1 MIDPGGRVVML
12 SGATGGIGAAITRR
26 LSDDGYRLSLG
37 VRNIDA
43 AREAFPGLEAQ
54 GGLVCRFDAGEAETA
69 KAWVDATAAHFGRID
84 VLINNAGVLR
94 QVFFDE
100 GDEDLL
106 DELWTVNVK
115 APFRLIRHAL
125 PHLSET
131 GGGRIINVGST
142 DAKRYRAGVSVGY
155 AMSKHALMAM
165 SHAAKAAGWEHPDD
179 PVDSGCDPGRRADP
193 ALRSGGDRR
202 VPAEVAEQR
211 VGAGA
216 GGQYAP
222 GVGALDE
229 GGSSGPP
236 HSPSRDPR
244 RPRLFRHAPLRIPAG
259 PGPDAGCR

>member
-1 MIDPGGRVVML
+1 MIDPHGRVVML

-26 LSDDGYRLSLG
+26 LSEDGFRLSLG
-37 VRNIDA
+37 VRNVDA
-43 AREAFPGLEAQ
+43 AREAFPGLEAD
-54 GGLVCRFDAGEAETA
+54 GGLIHRFEAGEADTA
-69 KAWVDATAAHFGRID
+69 KAWVDATAEHFGQID
-84 VLINNAGVLR
+84 VLINNAGILR

-165 SHAAKAAGWEHPDD
+165 THAAKAAGWEHGVRVTALCPGAVDTPMIQSIPGVT
-179 PVDSGCDPGRRADP
+179 PVDERIQPTDLAEIVAFLLGLPNNTSVPELVVNTRLESG
-193 ALRSGGDRR
+193 L
-202 VPAEVAEQR
+202 
-211 VGAGA
+211 
-216 GGQYAP
+216 
-222 GVGALDE
+222 
-229 GGSSGPP
+229 
-236 HSPSRDPR
+236 
-244 RPRLFRHAPLRIPAG
+244 
-259 PGPDAGCR
+259 

>member
-1 MIDPGGRVVML
+1 MIDPHGRVVML

-26 LSDDGYRLSLG
+26 LSEDGFRLSLG
-37 VRNIDA
+37 VRNVDA
-43 AREAFPGLEAQ
+43 AREAFPGLEAD
-54 GGLVCRFDAGEAETA
+54 GGLIHRFEAGEADTA
-69 KAWVDATAAHFGRID
+69 KAWVDATAEHFGQIH
-84 VLINNAGVLR
+84 VLINNAGILR

-165 SHAAKAAGWEHPDD
+165 SHAAKAAGWEHGVRVTALCPGAVDTPMIQSIPGVT
-179 PVDSGCDPGRRADP
+179 PVDERIQPADLAEIVAFLLGLPNNASVPELVVNTRLESG
-193 ALRSGGDRR
+193 L
-202 VPAEVAEQR
+202 
-211 VGAGA
+211 
-216 GGQYAP
+216 
-222 GVGALDE
+222 
-229 GGSSGPP
+229 
-236 HSPSRDPR
+236 
-244 RPRLFRHAPLRIPAG
+244 
-259 PGPDAGCR
+259 

>member
-1 MIDPGGRVVML
+1 MIDPHGRVVML

-26 LSDDGYRLSLG
+26 LSEDGFRLSLG
-37 VRNIDA
+37 VRDIDA
-43 AREAFPGLEAQ
+43 AREAFPGLEAD
-54 GGLVCRFDAGEAETA
+54 GGLIHRFDAGEVDTA
-69 KAWVDATAAHFGRID
+69 KAWVDATAAHFGQID

-100 GDEDLL
+100 GDEGLL

-165 SHAAKAAGWEHPDD
+165 SHAAKAAGWEHGVRVTALCPGAVDTPMIQSIPGVT
-179 PVDSGCDPGRRADP
+179 PVDERIQPTDLAEIVAFLLALPNNASVPELVVNTRLESG
-193 ALRSGGDRR
+193 L
-202 VPAEVAEQR
+202 
-211 VGAGA
+211 
-216 GGQYAP
+216 
-222 GVGALDE
+222 
-229 GGSSGPP
+229 
-236 HSPSRDPR
+236 
-244 RPRLFRHAPLRIPAG
+244 
-259 PGPDAGCR
+259 

>member
-1 MIDPGGRVVML
+1 MLDPHGRVVML

-26 LSDDGYRLSLG
+26 LSGDGFRLSLG
-37 VRNIDA
+37 VRNVDA
-43 AREAFPGLEAQ
+43 AREAFPGLEAD
-54 GGLVCRFDAGEAETA
+54 GGLIHRFEAGEADTA
-69 KAWVDATAAHFGRID
+69 QAWVDATAAHFGQID
-84 VLINNAGVLR
+84 VLINNAGILR

-165 SHAAKAAGWEHPDD
+165 SHAAKAAGWEHGVRVTALCPGAVDTPMIQSIPGVT
-179 PVDSGCDPGRRADP
+179 PVDERIQPTDLAEIVAFLLGLPNNASVPELVVNTRLESG
-193 ALRSGGDRR
+193 L
-202 VPAEVAEQR
+202 
-211 VGAGA
+211 
-216 GGQYAP
+216 
-222 GVGALDE
+222 
-229 GGSSGPP
+229 
-236 HSPSRDPR
+236 
-244 RPRLFRHAPLRIPAG
+244 
-259 PGPDAGCR
+259 

>member
-1 MIDPGGRVVML
+1 MIDPHGRVVML

-26 LSDDGYRLSLG
+26 LSEDGFRLSLG
-37 VRNIDA
+37 VRNVDE
-43 AREAFPGLEAQ
+43 AREAFPDLEAD
-54 GGLVCRFDAGEAETA
+54 GGLIHRFEAGEADTA
-69 KAWVDATAAHFGRID
+69 QAWVDATAEHFGQID
-84 VLINNAGVLR
+84 VLINNAGILR

-165 SHAAKAAGWEHPDD
+165 SHAAKAAGWEHGVRVTALCPGAVDTPMIQSIPGVT
-179 PVDSGCDPGRRADP
+179 PVDERIQPTDLAEIVAFLLGLPNNASVPELVVNTRLESG
-193 ALRSGGDRR
+193 L
-202 VPAEVAEQR
+202 
-211 VGAGA
+211 
-216 GGQYAP
+216 
-222 GVGALDE
+222 
-229 GGSSGPP
+229 
-236 HSPSRDPR
+236 
-244 RPRLFRHAPLRIPAG
+244 
-259 PGPDAGCR
+259 

>member
-1 MIDPGGRVVML
+1 MIDPHGRVVML

-26 LSDDGYRLSLG
+26 LSEDGFRLSLG

-43 AREAFPGLEAQ
+43 AREAFPGFEAD
-54 GGLVCRFDAGEAETA
+54 GGLICRFEAGEADTA
-69 KAWVDATAAHFGRID
+69 KAWVDATAARFGQID
-84 VLINNAGVLR
+84 VLINNAGILR

-165 SHAAKAAGWEHPDD
+165 SHAAKAAGWEHGVRVTALCPGAVDTPMIQSIPGVT
-179 PVDSGCDPGRRADP
+179 PVDERIQPTDLAEIVAFLLGLPNNASVPELVVNTRLESG
-193 ALRSGGDRR
+193 L
-202 VPAEVAEQR
+202 
-211 VGAGA
+211 
-216 GGQYAP
+216 
-222 GVGALDE
+222 
-229 GGSSGPP
+229 
-236 HSPSRDPR
+236 
-244 RPRLFRHAPLRIPAG
+244 
-259 PGPDAGCR
+259 

>member
-1 MIDPGGRVVML
+1 MIEPQGRVVML

-26 LSDDGYRLSLG
+26 LSEDGYRLSLG
-37 VRNIDA
+37 VRDTAA

-165 SHAAKAAGWEHPDD
+165 SHAAKAAGWEHGVRVTALCPGAVDTPMIQSIPGVT
-179 PVDSGCDPGRRADP
+179 PVDERIQPSDLAEIVAFLLRLPNNASVPELVVNTRLESG
-193 ALRSGGDRR
+193 L
-202 VPAEVAEQR
+202 
-211 VGAGA
+211 
-216 GGQYAP
+216 
-222 GVGALDE
+222 
-229 GGSSGPP
+229 
-236 HSPSRDPR
+236 
-244 RPRLFRHAPLRIPAG
+244 
-259 PGPDAGCR
+259 

>member
-1 MIDPGGRVVML
+1 MIDPHGRVVML

-26 LSDDGYRLSLG
+26 LSEDGFRLSLG
-37 VRNIDA
+37 VRNVDA
-43 AREAFPGLEAQ
+43 AREAFPGLEAD
-54 GGLVCRFDAGEAETA
+54 GGLIHRFEAGEADTA
-69 KAWVDATAAHFGRID
+69 KAWVDATAEHFGQID
-84 VLINNAGVLR
+84 VLINNAGILR

-165 SHAAKAAGWEHPDD
+165 SHAAKAAGWEHGVRVTALCPGAVDTPMIQSIPGVT
-179 PVDSGCDPGRRADP
+179 PVDERIQPTDLAEIVAFLLGLPNNASVPELVVNTRLESG
-193 ALRSGGDRR
+193 L
-202 VPAEVAEQR
+202 
-211 VGAGA
+211 
-216 GGQYAP
+216 
-222 GVGALDE
+222 
-229 GGSSGPP
+229 
-236 HSPSRDPR
+236 
-244 RPRLFRHAPLRIPAG
+244 
-259 PGPDAGCR
+259 

>member
-1 MIDPGGRVVML
+1 MIDPHGRVVML

-26 LSDDGYRLSLG
+26 LSEDGFRLSLG
-37 VRNIDA
+37 VRNIDE
-43 AREAFPGLEAQ
+43 AREAFPSFEAD
-54 GGLVCRFDAGEAETA
+54 GGLICRFEAGEADTA
-69 KAWVDATAAHFGRID
+69 KAWVDATAARFGQID
-84 VLINNAGVLR
+84 VLINNAGILR

-165 SHAAKAAGWEHPDD
+165 SHAAKAAGWEHGVRVTALCPGAVDTPMIQSIPGVT
-179 PVDSGCDPGRRADP
+179 PVDERIQPTDLAEIVAFLLGLPNNASVPELVVNTRLESG
-193 ALRSGGDRR
+193 L
-202 VPAEVAEQR
+202 
-211 VGAGA
+211 
-216 GGQYAP
+216 
-222 GVGALDE
+222 
-229 GGSSGPP
+229 
-236 HSPSRDPR
+236 
-244 RPRLFRHAPLRIPAG
+244 
-259 PGPDAGCR
+259 

>member
-1 MIDPGGRVVML
+1 VIDPHGRVVML
-12 SGATGGIGAAITRR
+12 SGATGGIGAAIKRR
-26 LSDDGYRLSLG
+26 LSEDGFRLSLG

-43 AREAFPGLEAQ
+43 AREAFPGFEAD
-54 GGLVCRFDAGEAETA
+54 GGLICRFEAGEADTA
-69 KAWVDATAAHFGRID
+69 KAWVDATAAHFGQID
-84 VLINNAGVLR
+84 ALINNAGILR

-165 SHAAKAAGWEHPDD
+165 SHAAKAAGWEHGVRVTALCPGAVDTPMIQSIPGVT
-179 PVDSGCDPGRRADP
+179 PVDERIQPTDLAEIVAFLLGLPNNASVPELVVNTRLESG
-193 ALRSGGDRR
+193 L
-202 VPAEVAEQR
+202 
-211 VGAGA
+211 
-216 GGQYAP
+216 
-222 GVGALDE
+222 
-229 GGSSGPP
+229 
-236 HSPSRDPR
+236 
-244 RPRLFRHAPLRIPAG
+244 
-259 PGPDAGCR
+259 

>member
-1 MIDPGGRVVML
+1 MIDPHGRVVML

-26 LSDDGYRLSLG
+26 LSQDGFRLSLG
-37 VRNIDA
+37 VRDVDA
-43 AREAFPGLEAQ
+43 AREAFPAIETE
-54 GGLVCRFDAGEAETA
+54 GGLICRFDAGEADTA
-69 KAWVDATAAHFGRID
+69 KAWVDATAAHFGQID

-100 GDEDLL
+100 GDEELL

-165 SHAAKAAGWEHPDD
+165 SHAAKAAGWEHGVRVTALCPGAVDTPMIQSIPGVTPVDERIQPDD
-179 PVDSGCDPGRRADP
+179 LAGIVAFLLGLPNNASVPELVVNTRLESG
-193 ALRSGGDRR
+193 L
-202 VPAEVAEQR
+202 
-211 VGAGA
+211 
-216 GGQYAP
+216 
-222 GVGALDE
+222 
-229 GGSSGPP
+229 
-236 HSPSRDPR
+236 
-244 RPRLFRHAPLRIPAG
+244 
-259 PGPDAGCR
+259 

>member
-1 MIDPGGRVVML
+1 MIDPHGRVVML

-26 LSDDGYRLSLG
+26 LSEDGFRLSLG
-37 VRNIDA
+37 VRNVDA
-43 AREAFPGLEAQ
+43 AREAFPGLEAD
-54 GGLVCRFDAGEAETA
+54 GGLIHRFEAGEADTA
-69 KAWVDATAAHFGRID
+69 QAWVDATAAHFGQID
-84 VLINNAGVLR
+84 VLINNAGILR

-165 SHAAKAAGWEHPDD
+165 SHAAKAAGWEHGVRVTALCPGAVDTPMIQSIPGVT
-179 PVDSGCDPGRRADP
+179 PVDERIQPTDLAEIVAFLLGLPNNASVPELVVNTRLESG
-193 ALRSGGDRR
+193 L
-202 VPAEVAEQR
+202 
-211 VGAGA
+211 
-216 GGQYAP
+216 
-222 GVGALDE
+222 
-229 GGSSGPP
+229 
-236 HSPSRDPR
+236 
-244 RPRLFRHAPLRIPAG
+244 
-259 PGPDAGCR
+259 

>member
-1 MIDPGGRVVML
+1 MIEPQGRVVML

-26 LSDDGYRLSLG
+26 LSEDGFRLSLG

-43 AREAFPGLEAQ
+43 AREAFPGLEAE
-54 GGLVCRFDAGEAETA
+54 GGLICRFEAGEADTA

-84 VLINNAGVLR
+84 ALINNAGILR

-165 SHAAKAAGWEHPDD
+165 SHAAKAAGWEHGVRVTALCPGAVDTPMIQSIPGVT
-179 PVDSGCDPGRRADP
+179 PVDERIQPADLAEIVAFLLGLPNNASVPELVVNTRLESG
-193 ALRSGGDRR
+193 L
-202 VPAEVAEQR
+202 
-211 VGAGA
+211 
-216 GGQYAP
+216 
-222 GVGALDE
+222 
-229 GGSSGPP
+229 
-236 HSPSRDPR
+236 
-244 RPRLFRHAPLRIPAG
+244 
-259 PGPDAGCR
+259 

>member
-1 MIDPGGRVVML
+1 MIEPQGRVVML

-26 LSDDGYRLSLG
+26 LSEDGFRLSLG

-165 SHAAKAAGWEHPDD
+165 SHAAKAAGWEHGVRVTALCPGAVDTPMIQSIPGVT
-179 PVDSGCDPGRRADP
+179 PVDERIQPSDLAEIVAFLLRLPNNASVPELVVNTRLESG
-193 ALRSGGDRR
+193 L
-202 VPAEVAEQR
+202 
-211 VGAGA
+211 
-216 GGQYAP
+216 
-222 GVGALDE
+222 
-229 GGSSGPP
+229 
-236 HSPSRDPR
+236 
-244 RPRLFRHAPLRIPAG
+244 
-259 PGPDAGCR
+259 

>member
-1 MIDPGGRVVML
+1 MIEPQGRVVML

-26 LSDDGYRLSLG
+26 LSEDGYRLSLG

-165 SHAAKAAGWEHPDD
+165 SHAAKAAGWEHGVRVTALCPGAVDTPMIQSIPGVT
-179 PVDSGCDPGRRADP
+179 PVDERIQPSDLAEIVAFLLRLPNNASVPELVVNTRLESG
-193 ALRSGGDRR
+193 L
-202 VPAEVAEQR
+202 
-211 VGAGA
+211 
-216 GGQYAP
+216 
-222 GVGALDE
+222 
-229 GGSSGPP
+229 
-236 HSPSRDPR
+236 
-244 RPRLFRHAPLRIPAG
+244 
-259 PGPDAGCR
+259 

>member
-1 MIDPGGRVVML
+1 MIDPHGRVVML

-26 LSDDGYRLSLG
+26 LSEDGFRLSLG
-37 VRNIDA
+37 VRNIDE
-43 AREAFPGLEAQ
+43 AREAFPGFEAD
-54 GGLVCRFDAGEAETA
+54 GGLVCRFEAGEADTA
-69 KAWVDATAAHFGRID
+69 KAWVDATAARFGQID
-84 VLINNAGVLR
+84 VLINNAGILR

-165 SHAAKAAGWEHPDD
+165 SHAAKAAGWEHGVRVTALCPGAVDTPMIQSIPGVTPLAERIQPDD
-179 PVDSGCDPGRRADP
+179 LAEIVAFLLGLPNNASVPEMVVNTRLESG
-193 ALRSGGDRR
+193 L
-202 VPAEVAEQR
+202 
-211 VGAGA
+211 
-216 GGQYAP
+216 
-222 GVGALDE
+222 
-229 GGSSGPP
+229 
-236 HSPSRDPR
+236 
-244 RPRLFRHAPLRIPAG
+244 
-259 PGPDAGCR
+259 